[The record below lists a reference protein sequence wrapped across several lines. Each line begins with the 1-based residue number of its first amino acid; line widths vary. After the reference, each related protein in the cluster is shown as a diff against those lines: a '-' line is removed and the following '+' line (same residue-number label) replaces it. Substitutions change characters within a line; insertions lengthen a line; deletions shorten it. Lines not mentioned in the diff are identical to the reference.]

1 MYKQAPGDDQFSG
14 ALAFSSTLNNR
25 SDRSMSKDGMNY
37 APKGKPNPVVK
48 EGEFPIAA
56 VALDHGHINGMCN
69 GLVESGATL
78 KWVYD
83 PDPEKVEKFVEAFP
97 GVQVAES
104 LEQVL
109 EDKEIK
115 LVAAAAI
122 PNKRSE
128 LGIKVMEAGKDYFTD
143 KTPFTTLAQLE
154 ETKKVVERTG
164 QKYMVYFSERL
175 HVEAA
180 VFAGDL
186 IKQGAIG
193 RVIQVTGF
201 GPHRLN
207 ADSRPD
213 WFFNKEQYGGILCD
227 IGSHQIEQFLYYTGN
242 EDATVLHSKVGNYNN
257 PEYPELEDYGDATL
271 VGENGATFIFKVDWF
286 TPDGLG
292 TWGDGRTFIT
302 GTEGTI
308 ELRKYIDVAK
318 NESGDHLFLV
328 NKEGEKHYELR
339 GEVGFPFFGQLILDC
354 INRTENAMTQK
365 HAFKAAELCLKAQ
378 EQAIVVSK

>member
-1 MYKQAPGDDQFSG
+1 MS
-14 ALAFSSTLNNR
+14 
-25 SDRSMSKDGMNY
+25 SKDGMNY

-69 GLVESGATL
+69 GLVEAGATL

-83 PDPEKVEKFVEAFP
+83 PDPEKVEKFIEAFP
-97 GVQVAES
+97 EVQVAES

-143 KTPFTTLAQLE
+143 KTPFTSLEQLE

-213 WFFNKEQYGGILCD
+213 WFFKKEQYGGILCD

-354 INRTENAMTQK
+354 VNRTENAMTQE

-378 EQAIVVSK
+378 KQAIVVSK